1 MLSYP
6 LEIVIAKSI
15 SSHFR
20 WIHAL
25 KPEGLLRLSMLTT
38 HIIYDRNRELPSD
51 HSPNVNQFHFHFCQL
66 MFPFGDPIAKEAK
79 PDFKY
84 EVNKT
89 ELELENLSILCAR
102 RDLVGSHRSAG
113 KINGAH
119 DSFVLAQ
126 SDINSQANG
135 EFSLSDEVFQ
145 KIHADCLDN
154 KRIQIFDLRFH
165 NSLQRGEGFT
175 VERSNRIDSEGNT
188 AIKLRLKSDYDK
200 GGALYVAEVVNRT
213 SMSVSEYTE
222 IMGCDPVLQYS
233 KINYEDFEPT
243 DLSFGEY
250 LKRNREWLEG

>member
-1 MLSYP
+1 MS
-6 LEIVIAKSI
+6 KSNI
-15 SSHFR
+15 SFLR
-20 WIHAL
+20 WVHAL
-25 KPEGLLRLSMLTT
+25 KPEGLLSLSMLTT
-38 HIIYDRNRELPSD
+38 HIISDPNRKLPSN
-51 HSPNVNQFHFHFCQL
+51 HSLNVNQFHFHFCQL
-66 MFPFGDPIAKEAK
+66 MFPFGDPIEKEAK

-89 ELELENLSILCAR
+89 ELEIENLSIVCVR
-102 RDLVGSHRSAG
+102 RDLVGSRRSTG
-113 KINGAH
+113 KKNVAH
-119 DSFVLAQ
+119 DCFVLAQ
-126 SDINSQANG
+126 SDINSQAIG
-135 EFSLSDEVFQ
+135 EFSLSGEVFQ

-154 KRIQIFDLRFH
+154 KRIQIFDLQFH

-188 AIKLRLKSDYDK
+188 ATKLRLKSDYDT

-222 IMGCDPVLQYS
+222 MMEFDPVLEYS

-243 DLSFGEY
+243 DLSFSEY